1 MESDAT
7 ASWRQHL
14 YHQTRLKDKNSRIR
28 LLTIQPRQY
37 AASRPEAP
45 SEAIHCF
52 LRLAQLQDH
61 PKFTVLSHRWQATDA
76 IDESKAVL
84 VNGASVPV
92 SAGLFDVLSCVQNE
106 TEPVVVWIDSLCVN
120 HADEDQREKSI
131 HVSQL
136 PQIYVAAEK
145 TLIWLGPSADKS
157 DDAMKVLRRLA
168 DEQLT
173 LSSYVAAWT
182 PQIGHHIAQKIL
194 PSKANDVNS
203 QSSPSTEKE
212 KPELEIEIESLREP
226 LKALMKRDYWTNLWS
241 LIELSLSYKAFI
253 ACGKQSLEID
263 QFYSAAKALDHIINH
278 LTYSKWLKT
287 HTNPAPTSLS
297 SGALSPGEISNL
309 ARSPAVRILGR
320 REDYRRDATAWLRS
334 HENPLFKILSSFFA
348 VKSSDQE
355 SLRIE
360 DARDRVYALACLA
373 TDVADLGLAVDYS
386 KRVDEVY
393 AESSAALLQKHP
405 RVLQLAQGT
414 SSLHSNSN
422 AIPSWAID
430 WEHVRQPP
438 SDIGTSERR
447 FDACGPA
454 DIRFYRADTN
464 KPGQISLKTSVVDT
478 IEAVGAQYEPS
489 ESVQTDGGLSFLL
502 QIKQFWEDST
512 ASITSPYFA
521 EQAAVALAKIAVGD
535 IEAGDGS
542 NTFKRAS
549 SSTITGYKKTF
560 DALAATK
567 TAADASSVDADAS
580 QDDTQQSPEPKDSD
594 AIVSLSYMAAMARM
608 AGRRPFK
615 TQNGYIG
622 LGPSDLAVG
631 DTLAIPYGAPVPFA
645 FRPIAEGDEP
655 NSFRLVGETYVFG
668 IMDGEYMKVH
678 RGETV
683 LRIV

>member
-7 ASWRQHL
+7 GWRQHL
-14 YHQTRLKDKNSRIR
+14 YHQTKLKEKNSRIR
-28 LLTIQPRQY
+28 LLTVQPRQY

-61 PKFTVLSHRWQATDA
+61 PKFIVVSHRWQATDA
-76 IDESKAVL
+76 IDQTKAVL

-106 TEPVVVWIDSLCVN
+106 TEPVVIWIDSICVN
-120 HADEDQREKSI
+120 HADEDQRERSI

-145 TLIWLGPSADKS
+145 TLVWLGRSADKS
-157 DDAMKVLRRLA
+157 DQAMKVLRRLA

-173 LSSYVAAWT
+173 LGSYVAAWT
-182 PQIGHHIAQKIL
+182 PQIGHQIAQRIL
-194 PSKANDVNS
+194 PSRANNVNT
-203 QSSPSTEKE
+203 QSSPSTEQD
-212 KPELEIEIESLREP
+212 KPDLEIELDSLREP
-226 LKALMKRDYWTNLWS
+226 LKILLERDYWTDLWS
-241 LIELSLSYKAFI
+241 LIELSLSYKAVI
-253 ACGKQSLEID
+253 ACGKHSLEID
-263 QFYSAAKALDHIINH
+263 HFYSAAKALDHIINH
-278 LTYSKWLKT
+278 LTYSKWLKA
-287 HTNPAPTSLS
+287 HTNPVPTSPS
-297 SGALSPGEISNL
+297 SDTLNPGEISNL
-309 ARSPAVRILGR
+309 TRSPAVRILGR

-348 VKSSDQE
+348 AKSSDQE
-355 SLRIE
+355 PLGIG
-360 DARDRVYALACLA
+360 DARDRIYALACLA
-373 TDVADLGLAVDYS
+373 TDIADLGLAVDYS
-386 KRVDEVY
+386 KGVEEVY

-414 SSLHSNSN
+414 SATHSSSN
-422 AIPSWAID
+422 GIPSWAID
-430 WEHVRQPP
+430 WENVRQPP
-438 SDIGTSERR
+438 SDLETSERP

-454 DIRFYRADTN
+454 DIRFYRADTT
-464 KPGQISLKTSVVDT
+464 KPGQVSLKTSVVGT

-489 ESVQTDGGLSFLL
+489 ESVKTDGGLSFLS

-512 ASITSPYFA
+512 ASISSPYFA

-549 SSTITGYKKTF
+549 SSTITAYKSTF
-560 DALAATK
+560 DALSAAK
-567 TAADASSVDADAS
+567 IAPDASSVNSDAN
-580 QDDTQQSPEPKDSD
+580 QDDNQLSLEPKNSIAD
-594 AIVSLSYMAAMARM
+594 VSLAYIAAMARM

-615 TQNGYIG
+615 TQNGYVG

-631 DTLAIPYGAPVPFA
+631 DTLAIPYGAPVPFV
-645 FRPIAEGDEP
+645 FRPIEEGDKR
-655 NSFRLVGETYVFG
+655 NSFRLVGETYCFG

-678 RGETV
+678 RSETV